1 MNGGYIN
8 HMNDFTP
15 IKTHVPGYRY
25 YWIYVDNEL
34 PVMVVARYDNNNVK
48 TYRQFCWQGD
58 EWIVGMPPSPYS
70 LFGLQ
75 SLKNVSPLDAI
86 IITEGEK
93 CATVPHQLN
102 WPAISPALGAQ
113 NPTATDWSVCRY
125 FKRFIIL
132 RDNDKSGVTFAQK
145 VSAEIKRVNS
155 DSELYVVNLT
165 PTIQGGDLIDWL
177 QSTVLRGQKWDGF
190 EPIPQDTLE
199 LIKTALAQEIKKLKI
214 TCEECPEVAF
224 KTIEALFDGE
234 PRPFQ
239 VKLTPV
245 PTFPMEIF
253 PEEIQT
259 YLAVL
264 SSQFSQESDYA
275 ATTFTITI
283 GGLIGRS
290 VHLKMRASNPWVEV
304 ANCWGMLV
312 GAPSAKK
319 SPILRQIFKLLEPL
333 NKHAE
338 EQFSKELKNYRTRK
352 RAADKSKEEFD
363 ELPPILRRYTTDD
376 ATTPKLRELMAE
388 NPRGIILKN
397 DELKGQLERLDKQG
411 NEGDRSFMMSCW
423 PGLEYYTEDR
433 VCRGSK
439 LNIPIAL
446 TWIGCIPP
454 SPLQRYLCE
463 AMGRGTGADGF
474 MQRFQLVCYPDHQ
487 KTFILSD
494 KVMPPAIETKIKG
507 IIEQLET
514 NFSGQ
519 PRQLSFNDEAQVY
532 FDQWLI
538 NHENDTRSGV
548 HPLHWE
554 SHLGKQ
560 AKVVAIFAI
569 ILHRLKEAINDILED
584 KVSLNT
590 LQAALKAQVYYLG
603 HAHRCYDS
611 IVGGAVNDAEII
623 LELIRRKRLPQRF
636 KAQDIYHQGLGG
648 LSDSG
653 RVRDALDLLQDYGWM
668 ISTKVKGARGRDNE
682 FWIAHP
688 SILHKQ

>member
-1 MNGGYIN
+1 ME
-8 HMNDFTP
+8 DFTP
-15 IKTHVPGYRY
+15 IKTHMSGYKY
-25 YWIYVDNEL
+25 HWLYLDNEL
-34 PVMVVARYDNNNVK
+34 PVMAVARYDNNDEK
-48 TYRQFCWQGD
+48 TYRQFHLQD
-58 EWIVGMPPSPYS
+58 NEWIEGMSPSPYP

-75 SLKNVSPLDAI
+75 SLKNASPLDALF
-86 IITEGEK
+86 ITEGEK
-93 CATVPHQLN
+93 CATIPHQLG
-102 WPAISPALGAQ
+102 WPAVSPVLGAQ
-113 NPTATDWSVCRY
+113 NPAQTDWNICRY

-132 RDNDKSGVTFAQK
+132 RDNDKAGITFAQK
-145 VSAEIKRVNS
+145 VSAEIKRINPT
-155 DSELYVVNLT
+155 SELLVVNLT
-165 PTIQGGDLIDWL
+165 STIKGGDLIDWL
-177 QSTVLRGQKWDGF
+177 QNTVLRGQGWNGF
-190 EPIPQDTLE
+190 DPLPQNTLE
-199 LIKTALAQEIKKLKI
+199 LIKTALAQEIEKLKI
-214 TCEECPEVAF
+214 DCEECPEVAF
-224 KTIEALFDGE
+224 KSIEACFDGE

-239 VKLTPV
+239 VQLTPV
-245 PTFPMEIF
+245 PIFPLEIF

-259 YLAVL
+259 YLATL
-264 SSQFSQESDYA
+264 SSQFSQEPDYA
-275 ATTFTITI
+275 ATVFTITS

-319 SPILRQIFKLLEPL
+319 SPMLRQIFKLLEPL

-338 EQFSKELKNYRTRK
+338 EQFSMELKAYKARK
-352 RAADKSKEEFD
+352 RAAANAKEEFD
-363 ELPPILRRYTTDD
+363 ELPPILRRYATDD
-376 ATTPKLRELMAE
+376 ATTPKLRELMAG

-433 VCRGSK
+433 MCRDSR
-439 LNIPIAL
+439 LNIPITL

-454 SPLQRYLCE
+454 APLQRYLCE

-487 KTFILSD
+487 KIFILSD
-494 KVMPPAIETKIKG
+494 NVMPSAIETKIEG
-507 IIEQLET
+507 IIKQLET

-519 PRQLSFNDEAQVY
+519 PRLLSFSSEAQVY
-532 FDQWLI
+532 FDQWLV
-538 NHENDTRSGV
+538 NHESDTRCGV
-548 HPLHWE
+548 HPLYWE

-560 AKVVAIFAI
+560 AKVVAVFVI
-569 ILHRLKEAINDILED
+569 ILHRLKEATIGRVED
-584 KVSLNT
+584 QVSLDT

-603 HAHRCYDS
+603 HARRCYDS
-611 IVGGAVNDAEII
+611 VVGGAVNDAEII
-623 LELIRRKRLPQRF
+623 LGLIRQKKLPQRF

-653 RVRDALDLLQDYGWM
+653 RVRNALNLLQDYGWA
-668 ISTKVKGARGRDNE
+668 ISIKEGNGPGRYHE

-688 SILHKQ
+688 SVLPNR